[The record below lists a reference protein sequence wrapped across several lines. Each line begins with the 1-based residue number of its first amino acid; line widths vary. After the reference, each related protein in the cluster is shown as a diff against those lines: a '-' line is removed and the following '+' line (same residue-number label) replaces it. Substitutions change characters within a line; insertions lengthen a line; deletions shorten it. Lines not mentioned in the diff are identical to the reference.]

1 MLTANRDGLK
11 VDAAASERGP
21 VYLCAKCAREVT
33 LKKGR
38 IVIHHFAHK
47 PPTDCTWASEE
58 TQAHLAAKLCL
69 REAYR
74 RRGYQADYE
83 VEVLSS
89 EGDRRADVLITAP
102 NGERVAIEIQHQP
115 LLFDAIERRT
125 QGYIAAGVPV
135 MWLGILTDKMRES
148 AQTTPV
154 GLVIRKYT
162 IRPWEKWAHALCFKE
177 LWYIDPFE
185 KSLWKG
191 VFSDHIIEVGSTS
204 WYSEGGEEQSGGGY
218 TRRSKRWRTLHLDGP
233 HSVDT
238 IGVSLKSRSAWTSRV
253 FNLPGGRFAV
263 FAGPP
268 G

>member
-1 MLTANRDGLK
+1 MLTANRDGLR

-47 PPTDCTWASEE
+47 PPTDCTWASDE
-58 TQAHLAAKLCL
+58 TQAHLASKLCL
-69 REAYR
+69 RDTYR

-89 EGDRRADVLITAP
+89 GGDRRADVLITAP
-102 NGERVAIEIQHQP
+102 NGDRVAIEIQHQP
-115 LLFDAIERRT
+115 ILFDEIERRT
-125 QGYIAAGVPV
+125 QAYIAAGVPV
-135 MWLGILTDKMRES
+135 MWLGILTDKMREGT
-148 AQTTPV
+148 QTTPA

-162 IRPWEKWAHALCFKE
+162 IRPWEKWAHAFCFKE

-185 KSLWKG
+185 GTLWKG
-191 VFSDHIIEVGSTS
+191 VFSDHIIEVESTS

-218 TRRSKRWRTLHLDGP
+218 TRRSKRWRTLHLQGP
-233 HSVDT
+233 YSLNT
-238 IGVSLKSRSAWTSRV
+238 IGVSLKSRSAWTSTV
-253 FNLPGGRFAV
+253 FNLPAGRFAV
-263 FAGPP
+263 FAGPL